1 MLPYSDVASAVETTV
16 ETPLE
21 TGALSLQENSGELD
35 GLRAAFEAAARTAR
49 PAAHGYAMRS
59 TASPLVAHFDGRG
72 MSVVSDQAKGTE
84 NDAAENDAAKEEQA
98 LWTWGLELTSYGFP
112 GAELTVDQP
121 LAMQA
126 AGSRL
131 AYHWGADLEEWYVNQ
146 ARGLEHG
153 FTLSARPDGADPGES
168 LLLDLRVRGELA
180 THVSANGRDV
190 NFNLPTG
197 EVAISYAGLVVFDAT
212 GAEFD
217 ARFTSGD
224 DGLQLVIDE
233 AAATY
238 PLTIDPIV
246 QQEYLKASNPDVQDH
261 FGNAVAISGD
271 TAVVGASRES
281 SNATGINGDES
292 NNWTAGAG
300 AAYVFVRTGGVWTQQ
315 AYLKA
320 SNPNV
325 DDFFG
330 HSVAIDGDTIAVG
343 AIGERSQATG
353 VGGNQLDNS
362 TPWAGAVYVFR
373 RSGSTWSQEAYLK
386 ASNTEG
392 EDFFGGAVSLS
403 GDRLVVGAARED
415 SASTGVGGDENDNS
429 TIDSGAAYLFTRTGS
444 AWGNSVYLKASNAET
459 GDYFGSEV
467 AIQGTRVLIGA
478 RSEDSAAV
486 GVNGDDS
493 DNSAADS
500 GAAYLF
506 ELVGGQWVQV
516 AYIKASNTDAYDN
529 FGGTLDLDGDRLAI
543 AAAREAGGFSGIN
556 GNQSDNS
563 ALEAGAA
570 YVFSLVGGNWAQEA
584 YIKSS
589 NPLSS
594 SFFGYSIA
602 LDGDR
607 LAVGAPNEDGA
618 IPGINGNEQDVTIS
632 NGGATYLYERTAG
645 AWTQTSYIK
654 GASVDIDDYFGGA
667 VALSGDVLIS
677 GVSGEDSGA
686 SGIGGDPSGN
696 SKMDSGAV
704 YVHDLAANCGTTAY
718 GPFGGGNVANLGMP
732 LTPTV
737 GGKATLELWNFS
749 GNGVA
754 LLFISTEP
762 SFAPLFDGTLL
773 INLNKNVLGP
783 GGYVP
788 VSVMAGTGDVTFG
801 LPPSLAGLTFYCQA
815 AMADPLLPSGFAFTN
830 GLEVTVCN

>member
-1 MLPYSDVASAVETTV
+1 MRLDLSFAALGALSLCFVLPDSDVAVAAEATV

-21 TGALSLQENSGELD
+21 TGTLSLQSDSGDLES
-35 GLRAAFEAAARTAR
+35 LRAAFESAARTAR
-49 PAAHGYAMRS
+49 PAAQGYAMRS

-72 MSVVSDQAKGTE
+72 MSVDSDQAPW
-84 NDAAENDAAKEEQA
+84 N
-98 LWTWGLELTSYGFP
+98 WGLELTSYGFP
-112 GAELTVDQP
+112 GSELAVDEP

-153 FTLSARPDGADPGES
+153 FTLAKRPQGADPGE
-168 LLLDLRVRGELA
+168 LLMFDMNVRGDLA
-180 THVSANGRDV
+180 AQVSANGRDV

-217 ARFTSGD
+217 ARFTSDD

-246 QQEYLKASNPDVQDH
+246 QQEYLKASNADAQDH
-261 FGNAVAISGD
+261 FGGAVAISGD
-271 TAVVGASRES
+271 TAVIGASRES
-281 SNATGINGDES
+281 SNATCINGYES
-292 NNWTAGAG
+292 NNLTAGAG

-315 AYLKA
+315 AYLKS

-330 HSVAIDGDTIAVG
+330 HSVAIDGDTIAIS
-343 AIGERSQATG
+343 ALGERSQATG

-392 EDFFGGAVSLS
+392 EDFFGGSVSLS

-415 SASTGVGGDENDNS
+415 SASTGVGGDEGDNS
-429 TIDSGAAYLFTRTGS
+429 ATDSGAAYLFTRTGS
-444 AWGNSVYLKASNAET
+444 TWGNSVYLKASNAET
-459 GDYFGSEV
+459 GDLFGNEV

-478 RSEDSAAV
+478 RSEDSSAV
-486 GVNGDDS
+486 GINGDET
-493 DNSAADS
+493 DNSAVDS
-500 GAAYLF
+500 GAAYVF
-506 ELVGGQWVQV
+506 ELVGGQWSQV
-516 AYIKASNTDAYDN
+516 AYVKASNADAFDN
-529 FGGTLDLDGDRLAI
+529 FGVALDLDGDTLAV
-543 AAAREAGGFSGIN
+543 AADREASGFSGIN
-556 GNQSDNS
+556 GNQNDNS
-563 ALEAGAA
+563 APVAGAA
-570 YVFSLVGGNWAQEA
+570 YVFSQVGGNWIQEA
-584 YIKSS
+584 FIKSS
-589 NPLSS
+589 NPLAS
-594 SFFGYSIA
+594 SFFGYAIA

-618 IPGINGNEQDVTIS
+618 STGIDGNEYDVTS
-632 NGGATYLYERTAG
+632 ANTGATYLFERAAG
-645 AWTQTSYIK
+645 TWSQTSYIK
-654 GASVDIDDYFGGA
+654 GAAVDVDDYFGGA

-704 YVHDLAANCGTTAY
+704 YVHDLAANCGVTAY
-718 GPFGGGNVANLGMP
+718 GPSSGGNVADLALP
-732 LTPTV
+732 LTPNV

-788 VSVMAGTGDVTFG
+788 VSVMAGTGQVSFG

>member
-72 MSVVSDQAKGTE
+72 MSVVSDQATW
-84 NDAAENDAAKEEQA
+84 D
-98 LWTWGLELTSYGFP
+98 WGLELTSYGFP
-112 GAELTVDQP
+112 GSELAVDQP

-131 AYHWGADLEEWYVNQ
+131 AYHWGANLEEWYVNQ

-197 EVAISYAGLVVFDAT
+197 EVAISYAGLIVFDAT

-246 QQEYLKASNPDVQDH
+246 QQEYLKASNADSNDA
-261 FGNAVAISGD
+261 FGYSVAISGD
-271 TAVVGASRES
+271 TAVVGAYGES
-281 SNATGINGDES
+281 SNGVGVNGLQT
-292 NNWTAGAG
+292 NNLAPNAG
-300 AAYVFVRTGGVWTQQ
+300 AAYVFVRSGSNWVQQ

-330 HSVAIDGDTIAVG
+330 QSVAIDGDTIAIGAVG
-343 AIGERSQATG
+343 ESSSSPG
-353 VGGNQLDNS
+353 VGGNQLSNS
-362 TPWAGAVYVFR
+362 MPSAGAVYVFHR
-373 RSGSTWSQEAYLK
+373 TGTTWSQQAYLK
-386 ASNTEG
+386 ASNPG
-392 EDFFGGAVSLS
+392 QLDRFGVSVAVS
-403 GDRLVVGAARED
+403 GNRLVVGASHED
-415 SASTGVGGDENDNS
+415 SAAAGVGGDSSDNS
-429 TIDSGAAYLFTRTGS
+429 LPLAGAAYVFTRTGS
-444 AWGNSVYLKASNAET
+444 TWSGPVYLKASIPGNE
-459 GDYFGSEV
+459 DFFGYDV
-467 AIQGTRVLIGA
+467 AIQGTRVVVGA
-478 RSEDSAAV
+478 YGEDSAAV
-486 GVNGDDS
+486 GINS
-493 DNSAADS
+493 DGSDKSAIGA

-506 ELVGGQWVQV
+506 ELVGGNWVQTT
-516 AYIKASNTDAYDN
+516 YFKASNTDQGDS
-529 FGGTLDLDGDRLAI
+529 FGRSVDLDGDSLVI
-543 AAAREAGGFSGIN
+543 GSVGEDSNQPGVN
-556 GNQSDNS
+556 VDQSDNNAS
-563 ALEAGAA
+563 ASGAA
-570 YVFSLVGGNWAQEA
+570 YVFTKVGGSWAQQA

-589 NPLSS
+589 NPQSS
-594 SFFGYSIA
+594 QNFGQSIA
-602 LDGDR
+602 IEGDR
-607 LAVGAPNEDGA
+607 LAVGAVSENGSTA
-618 IPGINGNEQDVTIS
+618 GVNGNEYDLTS
-632 NGGATYLYERTAG
+632 PFSGATYVFQRTAG
-645 AWTQTSYIK
+645 TWAQTSYIK
-654 GASVDIDDYFGGA
+654 GAAVTAYDHFGSSVD
-667 VALSGDVLIS
+667 LSGDILFI
-677 GVSGEDSGA
+677 GVDGEDSG
-686 SGIGGDPSGN
+686 SVGLGGDPTDN
-696 SKMDSGAV
+696 SKKGSGAA
-704 YVHDLAANCGTTAY
+704 YLYDLASNCGVTAY
-718 GPFGGGNVANLGMP
+718 GPSGGGNVASLGMP
-732 LTPTV
+732 LTPAA
-737 GGKATLELWNFS
+737 GGKATLELWDFS

-754 LLFISTEP
+754 LLLVSTAP
-762 SFAPLFDGTLL
+762 SYAPFLDGIVLVD
-773 INLNKNVLGP
+773 LNNNVFGP
-783 GGYVP
+783 GAYVP
-788 VSVMAGTGDVTFG
+788 VGVVAGKGQVTFG
-801 LPPSLAGLTFYCQA
+801 LPLGFAGMTFYCQA
-815 AMADPLLPSGFAFTN
+815 AMTDPLLPSGFALTN

>member
-1 MLPYSDVASAVETTV
+1 MRLDLSFA
-16 ETPLE
+16 
-21 TGALSLQENSGELD
+21 ALSFASLCFALPNPETAPIAPATAPVPQSD
-35 GLRAAFEAAARTAR
+35 RAGLREAFEAAARTAR

-72 MSVVSDQAKGTE
+72 MSVVSDQATW
-84 NDAAENDAAKEEQA
+84 D
-98 LWTWGLELTSYGFP
+98 WGLELTSYGFP
-112 GAELTVDQP
+112 GSELAVDQP

-197 EVAISYAGLVVFDAT
+197 EVAISYAGLIVFDAT

-246 QQEYLKASNPDVQDH
+246 QQEYLKASNADAGDY
-261 FGNAVAISGD
+261 FGYSVAMSGNTAVIGAPREASNAVG
-271 TAVVGASRES
+271 VGGNQA
-281 SNATGINGDES
+281 
-292 NNWTAGAG
+292 NNMAPDAG
-300 AAYVFVRTGGVWTQQ
+300 AAYVFVRNGSTWTQQ

-320 SNPNV
+320 SNPNAN
-325 DDFFG
+325 DWFG
-330 HSVAIDGDTIAVG
+330 YSVAIDGDTIAVG
-343 AIGERSQATG
+343 AIGESSSATGVGGNQLSNSLPSAGAVYVFQRTGTTWSNQAYLKASNTGDNDSFGEVVAISGDRIVVGAYREDSNASGVGGDGSDNSMPGAGAAYVFTRTGSTWTGPVYLKAAHPNADDEFGGQVAIDGVGAATRVLIGAKGESSGAVG

-362 TPWAGAVYVFR
+362 APDA
-373 RSGSTWSQEAYLK
+373 
-386 ASNTEG
+386 
-392 EDFFGGAVSLS
+392 
-403 GDRLVVGAARED
+403 
-415 SASTGVGGDENDNS
+415 
-429 TIDSGAAYLFTRTGS
+429 
-444 AWGNSVYLKASNAET
+444 
-459 GDYFGSEV
+459 
-467 AIQGTRVLIGA
+467 
-478 RSEDSAAV
+478 
-486 GVNGDDS
+486 
-493 DNSAADS
+493 

-506 ELVGGQWVQV
+506 ELVGGSWVQA
-516 AYIKASNTDAYDN
+516 AYLKPSNTDAGDV
-529 FGGTLDLDGDRLAI
+529 FGWSLDLDGDRLVVCS
-543 AAAREAGGFSGIN
+543 AGEDSVNPGIN
-556 GNQSDNS
+556 PDQSDNS
-563 ALEAGAA
+563 QTTAGAA
-570 YVFSLVGGNWAQEA
+570 YVFAKVGGVWIQEA

-589 NPLSS
+589 KPLAGDQ
-594 SFFGYSIA
+594 FGESVA
-602 LDGDR
+602 LDGND
-607 LAVGAPNEDGA
+607 LAVGAIAEDGA
-618 IPGINGNEQDVTIS
+618 SAGINGNQYDLTTKS
-632 NGGATYLYERTAG
+632 SGATYVFERIGGVWAQIAYVKSSDVDFLDFAG
-645 AWTQTSYIK
+645 S
-654 GASVDIDDYFGGA
+654 S
-667 VALSGDVLIS
+667 VALSDGVLLVGS
-677 GVSGEDSGA
+677 FREDSA
-686 SGIGGDPSGN
+686 SQGVGGDPTNN
-696 SKMDSGAV
+696 SASDSGAV
-704 YVHDLAANCGTTAY
+704 FVYDLAANCGVTAY
-718 GPFGGGNVANLGMP
+718 GPSSGGNVADLALP
-732 LTPTV
+732 LTPNV